1 VGRRRGGEYIHFTKD
16 DAIPEVSALIPQGT
30 RGGLS
35 MSTEA
40 TCMPD
45 VERTGAASEVGR
57 KLRVE
62 FVIVTEKKLA
72 KCADWQYKMA

>member
-1 VGRRRGGEYIHFTKD
+1 
-16 DAIPEVSALIPQGT
+16 
-30 RGGLS
+30 
-35 MSTEA
+35 
-40 TCMPD
+40 MPD